1 MIKILFGLFL
11 TLTVTLNADTYDYDF
26 SVSQKSGAAPVKVD
40 PIMNGSFLEI
50 IRFNEISFAEEVESD
65 DRSSNLDKI
74 ADKIKE
80 YKDNDK
86 DIIVSIIG
94 HTEATTDD
102 MNEKT
107 IESDTYANSIQ
118 NIFRDSLGEYCSSD
132 RSHEYAKDI
141 QNRLMDRGVDENITT
156 LEYRN
161 GKDLL
166 YSDATDEGRDLSNRV
181 MVAMYVLIPKDVD
194 LDEDGVMDS
203 TDRCLNTP
211 KGITVNRYGCPVDL
225 DGDGVLD
232 DKDRCAQTPKR
243 INVDKYGCPL
253 DSDGDGVLDYQDRC
267 ANTVKGSEIDEYGCP
282 ITKVLAIN
290 FASRSA
296 EIASSYHPQ
305 IVEFAEFLRKYPEY
319 RAEIIGHTDSVDKEA
334 KNMKLSQERALAV
347 KIALEEEGVAS
358 TRLTSSGRG
367 ELDPIKTNRTAEGR
381 RANRRIEVKL
391 SY

>member
-1 MIKILFGLFL
+1 MMKKILCGLLL
-11 TLTVTLNADTYDYDF
+11 TLSITVNADTYDYDF
-26 SVSQKSGAAPVKVD
+26 STSQQSGAIPVKVD

-50 IRFNEISFAEEVESD
+50 IRFNEISFAEEVEDD
-65 DRSSNLDKI
+65 DRSSMLNEI
-74 ADKIKE
+74 VDKIKE
-80 YKDNDK
+80 YKDK
-86 DIIVSIIG
+86 EIIVSIIG

-107 IESDTYANSIQ
+107 VDSDTYANTIQ
-118 NIFRDSLGEYCSSD
+118 NIFRDSLGEYCSAD
-132 RSHEYAKDI
+132 RSHEYAKEI
-141 QNRLMDRGVDENITT
+141 QNRLIDRGVDKNITT

-161 GKDLL
+161 GKDIL
-166 YSDATDEGRDLSNRV
+166 YSDGTDEGRDLSNRV
-181 MVAMYVLIPKDVD
+181 MVTIYVPIPKDVD

-267 ANTVKGSEIDEYGCP
+267 ANTVKGSKIDEYGCP
-282 ITKVLAIN
+282 ITKILAIN
-290 FASRSA
+290 FASKSA
-296 EIASSYHPQ
+296 KIGSNYHAK
-305 IVEFAEFLRKYPEY
+305 IVEFAEFLNQYPEY
-319 RAEIIGHTDSVDKEA
+319 RAEIIGHTDSIDKEA

-347 KIALEEEGVAS
+347 KTALEEEGIES

-381 RANRRIEVKL
+381 KANRRIEVKL